1 MAKDENN
8 KESVTPT
15 TIDLNLG
22 LVPDEL
28 AGYLGATPPSA
39 PVRNASGGKSALLAK
54 QRQIKKMEERP
65 QNFEAFSG
73 SMSTSAKKLAERLGP
88 QTPEDLM
95 ELFKIL

>member
-1 MAKDENN
+1 MATEDKKDREDIP
-8 KESVTPT
+8 TP
-15 TIDLNLG
+15 IDLNLG

-28 AGYLGATPPSA
+28 AGYLGSTPPSE
-39 PVRNASGGKSALLAK
+39 PVRNVSGGKSALLAK

-88 QTPEDLM
+88 KTPEDLM
-95 ELFKIL
+95 EIFKIL